1 MFRGCLKHSMLDI
14 CVDLSHRIV
23 KDFLV
28 GHSVVVSVVVN
39 PNTDDM
45 LLSPLVAPPDHRVL
59 IKWED
64 KFPLLV

>member
-1 MFRGCLKHSMLDI
+1 
-14 CVDLSHRIV
+14 
-23 KDFLV
+23 
-28 GHSVVVSVVVN
+28 
-39 PNTDDM
+39 M

>member
-1 MFRGCLKHSMLDI
+1 MLDI

-28 GHSVVVSVVVN
+28 GHSVVVN